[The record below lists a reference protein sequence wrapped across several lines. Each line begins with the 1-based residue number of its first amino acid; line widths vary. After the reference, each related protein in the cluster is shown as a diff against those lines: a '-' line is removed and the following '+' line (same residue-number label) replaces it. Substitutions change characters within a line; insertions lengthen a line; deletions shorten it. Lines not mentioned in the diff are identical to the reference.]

1 MKNFS
6 KNVLGNLMRFTYG
19 TMIMFAAVAA
29 SAMDASL
36 NDYGVST
43 NAVVA
48 TPVGYEKRVTLDTG
62 ETVRMYPD
70 RLSPEEDAK
79 CLAVLFCILTPDSL
93 RGKYF
98 LFNNICPCYF
108 CRPSSPL
115 TECFKIGRHYSFDSY
130 DTITNVTQIA
140 FELGQPGGPF
150 TMDRNW
156 GDRLYCSTSETDQ
169 KLQEL
174 DAEAHDIPR
183 QIQELQDEL
192 SKLPKTEQLTGES
205 RRKERRKLLFSRSRL
220 ERRIYDLQERL
231 TNGIPRSVRY
241 VKEARDRLLAHGGA
255 VTNRVEPGRLC
266 WNEGIRKMATCKLPE
281 LTYRNATLD
290 EILNGI
296 ERSAIS
302 NGVFNRT
309 TVRIRGSV
317 PEDVQWTRKYDIVLP
332 EGTILEMLLKVG
344 SLPDVSLN
352 VTRRYDWRWMT
363 YSVPGN
369 SPYVDWSKSVFSRIC
384 PKMELKDVTASEA
397 MEALFEIRKR
407 YEGCWSLRI
416 RSASLKKGAKR
427 SFSFTGKTL
436 REAIAELEQAF
447 GAVYDYESGDF
458 FDPKAV
464 PVLED
469 VVKLQTCDKSVCCQD
484 RAIRNETVLDAQ
496 QVKMLNEMME
506 RCDVKSMDDVC
517 CAYFLQDGDPVYTI
531 RRRIKTLG
539 ILTDDTR
546 KEALGFD
553 LGSGYGNSHDVDSR
567 QRHFVRMLR
576 REEDRR
582 KLYSLLFAH

>member
-1 MKNFS
+1 M
-6 KNVLGNLMRFTYG
+6 YG
-19 TMIMFAAVAA
+19 MMAVFATVAA
-29 SAMDASL
+29 SAKDAPL

-79 CLAVLFCILTPDSL
+79 CLAVLFCILSPDSL

-108 CRPSSPL
+108 CRPSSPM

-174 DAEAHDIPR
+174 DVEAHDIPHR
-183 QIQELQDEL
+183 IQELQGEL
-192 SKLPKTEQLTGES
+192 SKLPKPEQLTGER
-205 RRKERRKLLFSRSRL
+205 RRKEIRKLLSSRFEL
-220 ERRIYDLQERL
+220 ERRIVDLQERL

-241 VKEARDRLLAHGGA
+241 VKEARDRLLSHGGA
-255 VTNRVEPGRLC
+255 VTNRVEPDRLC

-344 SLPDVSLN
+344 SLPDVLLN

-369 SPYVDWSKSVFSRIC
+369 SPYVDWSKSVFSRVC

-447 GAVYDYESGDF
+447 GVVYDYESGDF

-484 RAIRNETVLDAQ
+484 RAIRNETVLDVQ

-553 LGSGYGNSHDVDSR
+553 LGSGYGNSRDVDSR

>member
-1 MKNFS
+1 M
-6 KNVLGNLMRFTYG
+6 
-19 TMIMFAAVAA
+19 
-29 SAMDASL
+29 
-36 NDYGVST
+36 
-43 NAVVA
+43 VA

-79 CLAVLFCILTPDSL
+79 CLAVLFCILSPDSL

-150 TMDRNW
+150 TMEHNW

-169 KLQEL
+169 RLQEL

-183 QIQELQDEL
+183 QIQELQGEL

-241 VKEARDRLLAHGGA
+241 VKEARDRFLSHGGA
-255 VTNRVEPGRLC
+255 VTNRVEPDRLC
-266 WNEGIRKMATCKLPE
+266 WNEDIRKMATCKLPE

-302 NGVFNRT
+302 NGVFQCRFNRT
-309 TVRIRGSV
+309 TVRIRGRV
-317 PEDVQWTRKYDIVLP
+317 REH
-332 EGTILEMLLKVG
+332 
-344 SLPDVSLN
+344 
-352 VTRRYDWRWMT
+352 
-363 YSVPGN
+363 
-369 SPYVDWSKSVFSRIC
+369 
-384 PKMELKDVTASEA
+384 
-397 MEALFEIRKR
+397 FE
-407 YEGCWSLRI
+407 S
-416 RSASLKKGAKR
+416 
-427 SFSFTGKTL
+427 
-436 REAIAELEQAF
+436 
-447 GAVYDYESGDF
+447 
-458 FDPKAV
+458 
-464 PVLED
+464 
-469 VVKLQTCDKSVCCQD
+469 
-484 RAIRNETVLDAQ
+484 
-496 QVKMLNEMME
+496 
-506 RCDVKSMDDVC
+506 
-517 CAYFLQDGDPVYTI
+517 
-531 RRRIKTLG
+531 
-539 ILTDDTR
+539 
-546 KEALGFD
+546 
-553 LGSGYGNSHDVDSR
+553 
-567 QRHFVRMLR
+567 
-576 REEDRR
+576 
-582 KLYSLLFAH
+582 